1 MLKIPQHIARSGLC
15 AERMQPLA
23 RKISRSR
30 LQSIRTRRLS
40 FQVQVAFWAA
50 FTILLHFLAS
60 LQLESNL
67 NSESLLLD
75 SPMASVHQR
84 YACIARGG
92 EPTYFNDY
100 QSAATHYARSQSCT
114 KSSRGIKT
122 VSVQLH
128 TRPQYVQVGN
138 GKADRG
144 GAAGAW
150 RPKPAPSRRPGGND
164 IIEHKCYHMAKIS

>member
-1 MLKIPQHIARSGLC
+1 MKIPQYISRGGLR

-30 LQSIRTRRLS
+30 LQSVRTRSSS

-60 LQLESNL
+60 VQLESNL

-75 SPMASVHQR
+75 SPMASVHR
-84 YACIARGG
+84 GYACMGCTARGG

-100 QSAATHYARSQSCT
+100 QSAATHYARSQFCS

-122 VSVQLH
+122 VTVSVQLQI
-128 TRPQYVQVGN
+128 RPQYVGD
-138 GKADRG
+138 GEAG
-144 GAAGAW
+144 GGDAAGAW
-150 RPKPAPSRRPGGND
+150 RPQPAPFRRPGGNY
-164 IIEHKCYHMAKIS
+164 IIEH